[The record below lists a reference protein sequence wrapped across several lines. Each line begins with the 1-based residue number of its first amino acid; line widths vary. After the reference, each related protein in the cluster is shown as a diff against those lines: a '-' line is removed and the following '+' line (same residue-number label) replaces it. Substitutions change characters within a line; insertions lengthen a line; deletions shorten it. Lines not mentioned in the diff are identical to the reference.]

1 MEIEERS
8 FVAALL
14 WMTANCGWVS
24 RTHFSNLASVKLQEQ
39 TSAVTA
45 ASSLRRA
52 PREKHVSGETLS
64 DEEFFVL
71 GGGFGF
77 GDAALVAAQHVQAYF
92 YAFHYGGGLADR
104 APEGAAEFGAGFV
117 DDFHRAG

>member
-1 MEIEERS
+1 VDSVAALRFDARRKEVEIEERS

-45 ASSLRRA
+45 ASSLRQA
-52 PREKHVSGETLS
+52 PREKRFSGK
-64 DEEFFVL
+64 
-71 GGGFGF
+71 
-77 GDAALVAAQHVQAYF
+77 
-92 YAFHYGGGLADR
+92 
-104 APEGAAEFGAGFV
+104 
-117 DDFHRAG
+117 